1 MENLPIT
8 TAIYKAHISDPTD
21 TNKPLDVLTLDD
33 TAFAVYQAS
42 STRRVLLVS
51 KGNLFLEQL
60 LASLPGIQPFRAL
73 PAADG
78 TLQIPSD
85 PFDLYIFDG
94 YIPDKLPNANLLL
107 INPTANPFFEVGET
121 IKEINN
127 IQVNENALTRL
138 CGLENSPRVA
148 GE

>member
-1 MENLPIT
+1 M
-8 TAIYKAHISDPTD
+8 
-21 TNKPLDVLTLDD
+21 
-33 TAFAVYQAS
+33 
-42 STRRVLLVS
+42 LLVS

-94 YIPDKLPNANLLL
+94 YIPEKLPNANLLL

-121 IKEINN
+121 IKDINN
-127 IQVNENALTRL
+127 IQVNENILTRYVDWKTVHVL
-138 CGLENSPRVA
+138 QANKDDHAKLDERFDRI
-148 GE
+148 ELIRW